1 MLLETTGRQT
11 QLHVV
16 HVHNESVHGYACMS
30 LLDAGCICEHICV
43 SMKAR
48 LLQMMTHQ

>member
-16 HVHNESVHGYACMS
+16 HVHNESVYGYACMS
-30 LLDAGCICEHICV
+30 LQDLCLYEGTIIANDDTSI
-43 SMKAR
+43 M
-48 LLQMMTHQ
+48 L